1 VNRLLVALLLTG
13 SLCVPALRAGAA
25 APTVRLSMICETM
38 TPMLAQL
45 AVDDGA
51 FDRAGLMVEKY
62 CFTGGD
68 QAIAA
73 LLTGTVDVHIGSY
86 ELVLRQRLKGVDL
99 KAYAQIY
106 DGMSYALLVKA
117 GSPIKSLADLRGR
130 SIGVTGV
137 GTLSDSAARAALD
150 EAGLDPARD
159 VHIVGTGSGTSMS
172 SLFAAL
178 ETNRVDAGMLAEP
191 MTTQLVADGKYR
203 LLWAPKIPYAGN
215 VLIARTAW
223 VAAHR
228 STMRALLAALK
239 STYAR
244 TVRDPSSAVAPLA
257 RDFPTIQRRILLQA
271 IKGQLTHI
279 PKDLQVT
286 RGSTATVLDAAL
298 KSGELKAPIP
308 YEAAVDGSLLGGT
321 H

>member
-1 VNRLLVALLLTG
+1 
-13 SLCVPALRAGAA
+13 
-25 APTVRLSMICETM
+25 
-38 TPMLAQL
+38 
-45 AVDDGA
+45 
-51 FDRAGLMVEKY
+51 
-62 CFTGGD
+62 
-68 QAIAA
+68 
-73 LLTGTVDVHIGSY
+73 
-86 ELVLRQRLKGVDL
+86 
-99 KAYAQIY
+99 
-106 DGMSYALLVKA
+106 VKA
-117 GSPIKSLADLRGR
+117 GSTIKSLADLRGR
-130 SIGVTGV
+130 TIGVTGA
-137 GTLSDSAARAALD
+137 GTLSEGAARAAL
-150 EAGLDPARD
+150 EQAGLDPVRD
-159 VHIVGTGSGTSMS
+159 VHIVGTSSGTTGS

-203 LLWAPKIPYAGN
+203 LLWSPKIPYAGN

-228 STMRALLAALK
+228 SAMRTLLATLQ

-244 TVRDPSSAVAPLA
+244 TARDPSGAVAPLS
-257 RDFPTIQRRILLQA
+257 RDFQGVQRRILLQA

-279 PKDLQVT
+279 PKDLHVG

-308 YEAAVDGSLLGGT
+308 YEAAVDGSLLGGG